1 MDITFSKQRRSEG
14 VENDAEKN
22 VMTLKAGRLYSG
34 RPYTHGGS
42 HAMLEPEELPAGTY
56 RVLCSADGKRLPAVV
71 RLHEDGGVR
80 CSLSLNA
87 EEIRLSFLT
96 QLSLDF

>member
-34 RPYTHGGS
+34 LPYTHGGS

-56 RVLCSADGKRLPAVV
+56 RCTVTC
-71 RLHEDGGVR
+71 
-80 CSLSLNA
+80 
-87 EEIRLSFLT
+87 RLSTGRELT
-96 QLSLDF
+96 VRDFTFAK